1 MAATTSAL
9 LLGLAGIAGAGSG
22 ALLAGKKG
30 PAMPTPI
37 AAPTAPVTDPAGDAA
52 FARAQAVT
60 ARKRASGAPGIGSTL
75 LTGAQGVTQ
84 PAPVAFKTLL
94 GQ

>member
-1 MAATTSAL
+1 MAALTAAL
-9 LLGLAGIAGAGSG
+9 FGLAGGAAYK
-22 ALLAGKKG
+22 ALTQKG
-30 PAMPTPI
+30 PAMPSPI
-37 AAPTAPVTDPAGDAA
+37 AAPTAPVSDPAGDAA

-60 ARKRASGAPGIGSTL
+60 ARKRASAAPGIGSTL

-84 PAPVAFKTLL
+84 PAPVAYKSLL